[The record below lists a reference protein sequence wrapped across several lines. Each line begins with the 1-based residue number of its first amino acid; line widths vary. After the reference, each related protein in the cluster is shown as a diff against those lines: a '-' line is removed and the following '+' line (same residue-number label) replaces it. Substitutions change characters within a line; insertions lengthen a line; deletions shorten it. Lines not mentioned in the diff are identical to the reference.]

1 MRKKSFAIIL
11 SLLLVLPLSI
21 SITSASYKD
30 ESNKEIYADDS
41 NIGFSIME
49 AEKTKQITYR
59 NKTFDVKYVNTIN
72 MSNILP
78 ENRKDSF
85 CTYDIY
91 SDEENTEYLFV
102 YNTDILCGIKD
113 ENMSLPFDSAKC
125 ISQQSAI
132 LLSIE
137 YLNKLYGYDIT
148 KSYVFD
154 FCRYDENAGLFDV
167 RFTNL

>member
-1 MRKKSFAIIL
+1 
-11 SLLLVLPLSI
+11 
-21 SITSASYKD
+21 
-30 ESNKEIYADDS
+30 
-41 NIGFSIME
+41 
-49 AEKTKQITYR
+49 
-59 NKTFDVKYVNTIN
+59 

-91 SDEENTEYLFV
+91 PDEENTNIFV

-132 LLSIE
+132 FIYRIS
-137 YLNKLYGYDIT
+137 
-148 KSYVFD
+148 
-154 FCRYDENAGLFDV
+154 
-167 RFTNL
+167 